1 MLAGLFSYFMLIWG
15 SQEVWKSHCC
25 PSKWELSCNRKMS
38 SVRKQK
44 RPKCV
49 LSKLHV
55 VEEPLKLNL
64 CVCNEALL
72 TGISCNHIKLC
83 MYHTHINS
91 FLASCNFEAG
101 CLLLDL
107 GLIRFYVKEMWR
119 SASWW
124 RKQATCCR
132 LWRQERKAV
141 WGEEAVQGVCVV
153 LCPVGRNWQQIPIS
167 RLH

>member
-1 MLAGLFSYFMLIWG
+1 
-15 SQEVWKSHCC
+15 
-25 PSKWELSCNRKMS
+25 MS

-55 VEEPLKLNL
+55 VEEPLKLNW
-64 CVCNEALL
+64 CVCSEALL

-83 MYHTHINS
+83 TYQMHINS
-91 FLASCNFEAG
+91 FLASCSFEAE

-107 GLIRFYVKEMWR
+107 GLIRFYVKENVEICFP
-119 SASWW
+119 AEE
-124 RKQATCCR
+124 AGY

-141 WGEEAVQGVCVV
+141 
-153 LCPVGRNWQQIPIS
+153 
-167 RLH
+167 